1 VGFKCATS
9 SACRHL
15 WRYSVEQRIFFTFTS
30 SAEIPAV
37 VTGGSF
43 FSRGSKV
50 RYSGRVERELALEEV
65 ALLAAAA
72 AASNQEHD
80 DGGGSELNP
89 ADPASM
95 SSSGATGRRHRSA
108 AYASRR
114 SASEPIRGDDFE
126 DYEDD
131 EEETDDLSFD
141 RPHRST
147 ERNTPNGSR
156 RSRNHDDPL
165 PRQRHHHDQDGSS
178 ASASTKTSSLSKFAE
193 IRRQKTT
200 KHFSRNFFKDFFKY

>member
-1 VGFKCATS
+1 MGFKCATS

-72 AASNQEHD
+72 ASSQDHP
-80 DGGGSELNP
+80 DGVGGEGHP
-89 ADPASM
+89 GADGTS
-95 SSSGATGRRHRSA
+95 SSSGATGGRRHRSA

-114 SASEPIRGDDFE
+114 SASEPIRGDDFDD

-131 EEETDDLSFD
+131 CEEEETDDFSFD
-141 RPHRST
+141 RHRSG

-156 RSRNHDDPL
+156 RSRNHDDSL
-165 PRQRHHHDQDGSS
+165 PRQRHHPHDQDGSS
-178 ASASTKTSSLSKFAE
+178 A
-193 IRRQKTT
+193 TT
-200 KHFSRNFFKDFFKY
+200 RNQIQINF